1 MAFKYFNVK
10 NGLSTGNIELHAG
23 NSNVQ
28 ANYFNGTG
36 SILSG
41 NITAGNANLGNAATA
56 NFFIGDGGLLSNI
69 SASGGSSITNGNSN
83 VVVNANSN
91 VTVSVNG
98 TTNVATFSNTG
109 LTISGNL
116 IVGNVSNLGN
126 VGNVKITGG
135 SNGYILSTDGS
146 GNLNWT
152 SQSSA
157 ALSIT
162 TDDFTGNGVQTQFTL
177 STTPFNEDYTI
188 VSLAGTFQPRTTYS
202 IAGNVL
208 TFSSAPPNTA
218 PIEVTT
224 FAGSAATP
232 AVYNTRTY
240 TGNGSQTIFS
250 ITSGS
255 SVDSLLVTENGI
267 LQTPTTDYTV
277 AGGSLTFTTPPA
289 SNVAIQVRELPT
301 VLSSGAGGL
310 TWNIANANA
319 TMSASNGYFVDTTSG
334 AITMTLPSSATLGD
348 TIRINDLA
356 GNFGSNSCTIAR
368 NGHLIQGIADDLEAN
383 TTQASF
389 GLVYSNST
397 YGWKI
402 LEVV

>member
-1 MAFKYFNVK
+1 VAFKYFNVK
-10 NGLSTGNIELHAG
+10 NGLSTGNINLHAG

-28 ANYFNGTG
+28 ASYFNGTG
-36 SILSG
+36 SVLTG
-41 NITAGNANLGNAATA
+41 NLTSGNANLGNAATA

-69 SASGGSSITNGNSN
+69 TTAGGSSITNGNSN
-83 VVVNANSN
+83 VSVSANSN

-98 TTNVATFSNTG
+98 SSNIATFSSSG
-109 LTISGNL
+109 LTLTGNL
-116 IVGNVSNLGN
+116 VVGNVSNLGN
-126 VGNVKITGG
+126 IGNVKITGG
-135 SNGYILSTDGS
+135 SNGYFLSTDGT
-146 GNLNWT
+146 GNLSWAQ
-152 SQSSA
+152 QSGT
-157 ALSIT
+157 ALTIA
-162 TDDFTGNGVQTQFTL
+162 TDDFTGNGVQTAFTL
-177 STTPFNEDYTI
+177 STTPLNEDYTI

-202 IAGNVL
+202 LAGNVL
-208 TFSSAPPNTA
+208 TFSSAPPNNA

-240 TGNGSQTIFS
+240 TGNGSQTVFS
-250 ITSGS
+250 VTSGS

-277 AGGSLTFTTPPA
+277 AGNSLTFVTPPA

-301 VLSSGAGGL
+301 ITSGGAGGL

-319 TMSASNGYFVDTTSG
+319 TMSASNGYFIDTTGG
-334 AITMTLPSSATLGD
+334 AITMTLPASASLGD

-356 GNFGSNSCTIAR
+356 GNFGNNSCTIAR

-383 TTQASF
+383 TAQASF